1 MSIIFL
7 FLLGTAIGSFLNV
20 LIDRIPRDESIV
32 KGRSHCD
39 KCKHILA
46 PYDLIPLLSFILLS
60 GRCRYC
66 KVKLSVQ
73 YPIVE
78 FITGLMFVFIYL
90 YNFHLLTINHYSLVS
105 VPLNFLINLV
115 FLLTIMSSLFVIF
128 ITDLKYRIIPDQI
141 LIFDLPLIFIYL
153 IINHYPLIIN
163 HFLSGLALFLLFLIL
178 VLITRGKGMGL
189 GDVKFAFVMGFLL
202 GFPKIIVA
210 FYLSFLTGALFS
222 IILILVKHKRMK
234 DAIPFGPFLAAST
247 AVSLLYGDG
256 LWLLI
261 KHLTGI

>member
-1 MSIIFL
+1 MSILFL
-7 FLLGTAIGSFLNV
+7 FLLGSAIGSFLNV
-20 LIDRIPRDESIV
+20 LIDRIPRDESVV

-46 PYDLIPLLSFILLS
+46 PYDLIPLLSYILLA

-66 KVKLSVQ
+66 KTKLSFQ
-73 YPIVE
+73 YPLVE
-78 FITGLMFVFIYL
+78 FITGMIFVFIYI
-90 YNFHLLTINHYSLVS
+90 YIINTSNS
-105 VPLNFLINLV
+105 NFLILNSY
-115 FLLTIMSSLFVIF
+115 FLILNSIYILIIMSSLLVIF

-153 IINHYPLIIN
+153 IINNYSLIIN
-163 HFLSGLALFLLFLIL
+163 HFLSGFALFLLFLLL
-178 VLITRGKGMGL
+178 VLITRGKGMGF

-210 FYLSFLTGALFS
+210 FYLSFLTGAFFS
-222 IILILVKHKRMK
+222 IILILVRHKRMK

-247 AVSLLYGDG
+247 AISMLYGDK
-256 LWLLI
+256 LWFFI
-261 KHLTGI
+261 RQFSGI